1 MNSLTNLPTLGILGL
16 YIWSLAWKGLALWR
30 CANLK
35 QRNWFIGILI
45 LNTLG
50 ILEIA
55 YLFFFAK
62 NKLKLQELKFWEKK

>member
-1 MNSLTNLPTLGILGL
+1 MDVLNSINQISPVTLFVI
-16 YIWSLAWKGLALWR
+16 YIWSVAWKGLALWR
-30 CANLK
+30 ASKLG

-55 YLFFFAK
+55 FLFFFAK
-62 NKLKLQELKFWEKK
+62 KRMKIQELKFW